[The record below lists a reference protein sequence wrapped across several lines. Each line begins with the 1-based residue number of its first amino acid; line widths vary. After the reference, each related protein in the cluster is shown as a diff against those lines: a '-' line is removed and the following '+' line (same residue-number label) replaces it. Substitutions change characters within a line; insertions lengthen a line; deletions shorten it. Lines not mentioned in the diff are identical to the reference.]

1 MNAQYFAEISLG
13 TPPQTVS
20 VFWRSVFAAADAFVR
35 SLKLFSTLGE
45 FGLIEAHVIG

>member
-20 VFWRSVFAAADAFVR
+20 VFWRSVFAAADASVR
-35 SLKLFSTLGE
+35 SSKLFSTLGE
-45 FGLIEAHVIG
+45 FGLIDARVIG